1 MKKSFPLKGLRI
13 FLLILPLLL
22 FGFQFNNN
30 FRIIENNGTKYLAN
44 TIVIKLKYI
53 PSSDATGNVSLSSNL
68 SSFLSSFNFKEAKAL
83 FPEKIKE
90 SSSLSRI
97 IEINYESDV
106 DPLYISS
113 KLKNSF
119 EVEWAEPRYVYELD
133 YVPNDPSYASQYALS
148 KISAALAWD
157 INKGDTSIVISIVDT
172 GVDWDHPDL
181 SANIWRN
188 WNEIPNN
195 GIDDDNNGYVD
206 DVRGWDFGGLSGTPD
221 NDPMEDQ
228 PDHGTH
234 VAGIAS
240 AVTDNGIGVA
250 SIGFNCRLMPVKT
263 TRNDQ
268 RGPNGPY
275 IVYGYEGIV
284 YASDNGA

>member
-44 TIVIKLKYI
+44 TIVVKLKYI

-68 SSFLSSFNFKEAKAL
+68 SSFLSSFNFKEARAL

-90 SSSLSRI
+90 SSSLARI
-97 IEINYESDV
+97 IEINYDSDV

-133 YVPNDPSYASQYALS
+133 YVPNDPSYAS
-148 KISAALAWD
+148 
-157 INKGDTSIVISIVDT
+157 
-172 GVDWDHPDL
+172 
-181 SANIWRN
+181 
-188 WNEIPNN
+188 
-195 GIDDDNNGYVD
+195 
-206 DVRGWDFGGLSGTPD
+206 
-221 NDPMEDQ
+221 
-228 PDHGTH
+228 
-234 VAGIAS
+234 
-240 AVTDNGIGVA
+240 
-250 SIGFNCRLMPVKT
+250 
-263 TRNDQ
+263 
-268 RGPNGPY
+268 
-275 IVYGYEGIV
+275 
-284 YASDNGA
+284 